1 MGQISFFD
9 NENILTALSKQGD
22 PLEKLNGSINW
33 NIFKPMLTSA
43 LKKDKRSNAGRP
55 PFDYLIMFKI
65 LILQD
70 LYGLSDGQM
79 QFQLL
84 DRYSFK
90 RFVGLNPE
98 DTIPDEKTIW
108 LFRENLGQRGLFEK
122 LFKKFNSFLGNSGFK
137 AEKGMIVDA
146 NIVEVPKQ
154 RNSRDENK
162 EIKSGDTPNDWRDK
176 PNKLRQKDTDARWLK
191 KNGNNYFGYKN
202 HVCIDNKNKLIRN
215 YTTTPAEVH
224 DSEVFHEILDDDN
237 TNQTVWADS
246 AYYSSESEDVLSEA
260 EIKSK
265 VHRKGYRNKKLSDFQ
280 KKQNR
285 IKSSTRARVEHVFGR
300 MAMMHN
306 NFLRCI
312 GQLRAAER
320 ISMRNLVYNL
330 TRYELLTRI
339 V

>member
-9 NENILTALSKQGD
+9 NENILAALSKQGD
-22 PLEKLNGSINW
+22 PLEKLNKSINW
-33 NIFKPMLTSA
+33 NIFKPLLVKA
-43 LKKDKRSNAGRP
+43 FKKDRRSNAGRP

-65 LILQD
+65 LVLQD
-70 LYGLSDGQM
+70 LYGLADGQM
-79 QFQLL
+79 QFHLL

-90 RFVGLNPE
+90 RFIGLNPE

-108 LFRENLGQRGLFEK
+108 LFRENLGQKGIFEE
-122 LFKKFNSFLGNSGFK
+122 LFKKFNKFLDDSGFK
-137 AEKGMIVDA
+137 AQKGMIVDA

-162 EIKSGDTPNDWRDK
+162 EIKSGNTPEDWKAK

-191 KNGNNYFGYKN
+191 KNGKNHFGYKN
-202 HVCIDNKNKLIRN
+202 HVCIDNKHKLIRN
-215 YTTTPAEVH
+215 YDTTSAEVH

-246 AYYSSESEDVLSEA
+246 AYYSKESEEVLSEA
-260 EIKSK
+260 EVKSK

-280 KKQNR
+280 RKQNR
-285 IKSSTRARVEHVFGR
+285 KKSGVRARVEHVFGR

-312 GQLRAAER
+312 GQPRAADR

-330 TRYELLTRI
+330 TRYELLTRTA
-339 V
+339 